1 MLKERKRKEAAQTNN
16 QMTISGQDRILPL
29 FFVGHPD
36 YALIQAEN
44 GKKKP
49 EHVIHTDD
57 TEMMRH

>member
-16 QMTISGQDRILPL
+16 QMAILGRIVSCPY
-29 FFVGHPD
+29 FFAGHPD
-36 YALIQAEN
+36 SELRQAEN

>member
-29 FFVGHPD
+29 FFAGYPD

-44 GKKKP
+44 GKKKH

-57 TEMMRH
+57 I

>member
-16 QMTISGQDRILPL
+16 QMAISGQDRILPL
-29 FFVGHPD
+29 FFAGYPD

-44 GKKKP
+44 GKKKS

-57 TEMMRH
+57 I

>member
-16 QMTISGQDRILPL
+16 QMAILGQDRILPL
-29 FFVGHPD
+29 FFAGHPD
-36 YALIQAEN
+36 SELRQAEN

-57 TEMMRH
+57 I